1 MVSPAPMSYVVE
13 CFWSGVR
20 QEDLLDLNRRIMAAM
35 TDLAAGADES
45 AYRGSILVLDDEVVL
60 CLFDGPLATVRRV
73 VERAGVPYER
83 ILRATRAP
91 V

>member
-1 MVSPAPMSYVVE
+1 MVSPAPMSYLVE

-35 TDLAAGADES
+35 VDLAAGADGS
-45 AYRGSILVLDDEVVL
+45 VYRGSILVLDDEVVL
-60 CLFDGPLATVRRV
+60 CLFDGPLATVRRI
-73 VERAGVPYER
+73 VERAGVPHER
-83 ILRATRAP
+83 ILRATRID

>member
-1 MVSPAPMSYVVE
+1 V
-13 CFWSGVR
+13 
-20 QEDLLDLNRRIMAAM
+20 
-35 TDLAAGADES
+35 TDLAAGANES

-73 VERAGVPYER
+73 VERAGVPYDR